1 MEVENNTARVTE
13 FVFVG
18 FVGFSP
24 NPNFKYFFL
33 IVLPLVYMTAC
44 LGNLLII
51 ITVISDHHLHVPMY
65 FLLATLAFLDISES
79 SVTAPKLLQVLF
91 SKQNTI
97 SFSGCLTQIFFFHF
111 IGGMVTFFLVAMA
124 ADRFLAI
131 SKPLQYIVIMNRNT
145 FLELIMAASLFG
157 FVHSIIQV
165 ILILQ
170 LPFCGPNLLDNFYC
184 DVPQVVKLACTDIY
198 QVELLMVFNNGL
210 LTTLAFIALLI
221 SYSVILFKIRNHVS
235 EGQHKALST
244 CAAQVTVVSL
254 HFIPCIF
261 IYARPFKK
269 SRIDM
274 IVSLL
279 YTLVSPMLNPIIYT
293 LRNNEMKNAIRRLML
308 KFFSKRIK
316 NVI

>member
-18 FVGFSP
+18 FSP
-24 NPNFKYFFL
+24 NPNFKYLLF
-33 IVLPLVYMTAC
+33 IVLLLVYMTAC
-44 LGNLLII
+44 FGNMLII

-91 SKQNTI
+91 SNQSTI
-97 SFSGCLTQIFFFHF
+97 SFYGCLTQIFFFHF
-111 IGGMVTFFLVAMA
+111 IGGMVVFFLIAMA
-124 ADRFLAI
+124 VDRFLAI
-131 SKPLQYIVIMNRNT
+131 SKPLQYIVIMNRKKL
-145 FLELIMAASLFG
+145 LELIVGAWLFG
-157 FVHSIIQV
+157 LVHSIIQV

-184 DVPQVVKLACTDIY
+184 DVPQVVKLACADIY
-198 QVELLMVFNNGL
+198 RVELLMVFNNGL
-210 LTTLAFIALLI
+210 LTTVAFIALLI
-221 SYSVILFKIRNHVS
+221 SYSVILFKIQVHVS

-269 SRIDM
+269 CEIDKT
-274 IVSLL
+274 VSLF
-279 YTLVSPMLNPIIYT
+279 YTVVSPMLNPIIYT
-293 LRNNEMKNAIRRLML
+293 LRNTEMKNAIRRLMR
-308 KFFSKRIK
+308 KC
-316 NVI
+316 

>member
-1 MEVENNTARVTE
+1 
-13 FVFVG
+13 
-18 FVGFSP
+18 
-24 NPNFKYFFL
+24 
-33 IVLPLVYMTAC
+33 MTTC
-44 LGNLLII
+44 LGNVLII

-79 SVTAPKLLQVLF
+79 SVTAPKFLQVLF

-97 SFSGCLTQIFFFHF
+97 SFYGCLTQIFFFHF
-111 IGGMVTFFLVAMA
+111 IGGMVIFFLVAMA

-131 SKPLQYIVIMNRNT
+131 TKPLQYIVIMNRNT
-145 FLELIMAASLFG
+145 FLQLIMAASLLG
-157 FVHSIIQV
+157 FLHSIIQV